1 MLNSVIR
8 FALRNRLLIMGV
20 SLGII
25 AVGSYATSVLQVDV
39 LPDLTRPRVTLLT
52 EAHGMA
58 PEEVEQLVTIPLEN
72 ALNGATDVIAVR
84 SSSGI
89 GLSVIYVEFDWGT
102 DIYIA
107 RQIVQERLETA
118 SDDLPDGIKPQMT
131 PISSL
136 LGQIMLIGMWS
147 DSPPTDPNHTD
158 PMELR
163 TLADWNVGQQLR
175 TIDGVSQVIT
185 MGGDRKQ
192 YQVLVDVHE
201 LHKHEVSIAEIEQA
215 LRNSNLNVTGGYV
228 DSGSREFLVRGLGRI
243 NRIDQLKSVVVKR
256 LPGRS
261 VTLQQVADVREGATV
276 KRGDSF
282 VNGRPAVVLNIQK
295 QPGADTRQVTADVI
309 AALEK
314 MEGSLPSDVV
324 VDPTLYQQR
333 QFIDYGI
340 GNVTEALV
348 IGSVLVVLVLLVF
361 LMNYRTTII
370 TLTAI
375 PLSVLVTSLVFW
387 WFEMSINVMTLGG
400 IAVALGELVDDA
412 IVDVENILR
421 RLKENARA
429 GRPQSAVRV
438 IFDASREVRGA
449 IVISTVLVVVVFA
462 PLFALSGMEGRL
474 FRPLGVAYIVAIL
487 ASTLVSLTVTPVLS
501 YYLLPKARDTNR
513 EGDGPVL
520 RFLKWAI
527 VPVVRLSM
535 NPLGIT
541 GILGGVG
548 ISVILSLA
556 AVTWMGKDFLPP
568 FDEGAA
574 QVNIIARTG
583 TSLSTSR
590 DIAHIADLKLRRLLK
605 SEKNPDGPLLNFT
618 ARTGRA
624 EQDEHVMGVNI
635 TEYVIALNPESGLSR
650 QQVIDQLH
658 HAMEDI
664 PGVQHE
670 VEQPMAHLISHML
683 SGVEAQIA
691 IKLYG
696 NNLDV
701 LRVKAEEIKAAILDT
716 EGIAEPIVEQQV
728 LIPQLRIELKHE
740 QLAFHGINAR
750 FVQDFVETAMN
761 GKVVSEIVEDQMKFD
776 LLIRM
781 DEPYR
786 ADVANL
792 HRLPLDLPSGARIPL
807 SQVATVYEAGGPNTI
822 KRDNARRRVVVK
834 VNTVGR
840 DLSSTVAE
848 LQRRIDNDVE
858 LPEGYFVEYAGQFE
872 AQQTATTRILLLSLV
887 ALAVVFVVLYSAFPS
902 TRLVLQ
908 ILIALPIAFVGGVV
922 ALLLTGQTMSVA
934 AMVGFVS
941 LGGIAARNG
950 LLLMQTYL
958 DNIAA
963 EGFTKEMILKGSQDR
978 LAPVLMTAL
987 TTGIGLVP
995 LMLGG
1000 QLPGREILYPVA
1012 TVIVG
1017 GLITSTACEFLVRPG
1032 LFWAFSGDAPRR
1044 LTSEEIGAAEAALD
1058 TEKLPIESYEK
1069 R

>member
-1 MLNSVIR
+1 MLNNVIR
-8 FALRNRLLIMGV
+8 FALRNRLLIICA
-20 SLGII
+20 SLGVIC
-25 AVGSYATSVLQVDV
+25 VGGYATSVLRIDV

-72 ALNGATDVIAVR
+72 AVNGASDVIAVR

-102 DIYIA
+102 DIYTA
-107 RQIVQERLETA
+107 RQIVQERLESA
-118 SDDLPDGIKPQMT
+118 KDDLPPGIQPNMT

-147 DSPPTDPNHTD
+147 ESGETDE
-158 PMELR
+158 MELR

-175 TIDGVSQVIT
+175 TINGVSQVIT
-185 MGGDRKQ
+185 MGGERKQ
-192 YQVLVDVHE
+192 YQVLVNVHR
-201 LHKHEVSIAEIEQA
+201 LHKYEVSIADIEQA
-215 LRNSNLNVTGGYV
+215 LRDSNLNVTGGYI
-228 DSGSREFLVRGLGRI
+228 DSGSQELLVRGLGRI
-243 NRIDQLKSVVVKR
+243 HRIDQLKQVVVKQ

-261 VTLQQVADVREGATV
+261 LTLDQVADVREGATV
-276 KRGDSF
+276 KRGDSY
-282 VNGRPAVVLNIQK
+282 VNGRPAVVLTIQK
-295 QPGADTRQVTADVI
+295 QPGADTRRVTAEVI
-309 AALEK
+309 QTIEDLKA
-314 MEGSLPSDVV
+314 GLPADVV
-324 VDPTLYQQR
+324 IDPTLYQQR
-333 QFIDYGI
+333 QFINYGVW
-340 GNVTEALV
+340 NVTEALG
-348 IGSVLVVLVLLVF
+348 IGAVLVVVVLLVF
-361 LMNYRTTII
+361 LMNYRTTLI

-375 PLSVLVTSLVFW
+375 PLSIFVTSLVFW
-387 WFEMSINVMTLGG
+387 WFGVSINVMTLGG

-421 RLKENARA
+421 RLKENVRSPN
-429 GRPQSAVRV
+429 PQSSIRV

-449 IVISTVLVVVVFA
+449 IVLSTVLVIVVFA

-474 FRPLGVAYIVAIL
+474 FRPLGLAYIVAIL

-501 YYLLPKARDTNR
+501 YYLLPKARGTQR
-513 EGDGPVL
+513 EGDGFVLQALKHLITPVI
-520 RFLKWAI
+520 RF
-527 VPVVRLSM
+527 SM
-535 NPLGIT
+535 HPSGIT
-541 GILGGVG
+541 LILGCVAVA
-548 ISVILSLA
+548 VIW
-556 AVTWMGKDFLPP
+556 AVAMVNWMGKDFLPP

-574 QVNIIARTG
+574 QLNVIARTG
-583 TSLSTSR
+583 TSLEKSR
-590 DIAHIADLKLRRLLK
+590 DIAHEVDTKLRRLLK
-605 SEKNPDGPLLNFT
+605 SEKNPDGPILNFT

-635 TEYVIALNPESGLSR
+635 TEYVIALNPESGLTR
-650 QQVIDQLH
+650 QEVIDELH
-658 HAMEDI
+658 HVMDGI
-664 PGVQHE
+664 VGVQSE
-670 VEQPMAHLISHML
+670 VEQPLAHLISHML

-696 NNLDV
+696 DNLDT
-701 LRVKAEEIKAAILDT
+701 LRTKAQAIEASLAGMN
-716 EGIAEPIVEQQV
+716 GIAKPVVEQQALV
-728 LIPQLRIELKHE
+728 PQLRIELKHD
-740 QLAFHGINAR
+740 QLAYHGINAR

-761 GKVVSEIVEDQMKFD
+761 GKVVSEIVEEQRKFD

-786 ADVANL
+786 RDISNL
-792 HRLPLDLPSGARIPL
+792 HRLPLDLPSGVRIPL
-807 SQVATVYEAGGPNTI
+807 SEVAHVYEAGGPNTI

-834 VNTVGR
+834 VNTTDR
-840 DLSSTVAE
+840 DLGSAVAE
-848 LQRRIDNDVE
+848 IRRRIDKQVD

-872 AQQTATTRILLLSLV
+872 AQQTATQLILLLSVL

-908 ILIALPIAFVGGVV
+908 ILIALPIAFVGGVA
-922 ALLLTGQTMSVA
+922 ALLLTGQTLSVA

-958 DNIAA
+958 DNIAEQGGVA
-963 EGFTKEMILKGSQDR
+963 NTAADLDDLILQGSLDR

-995 LMLGG
+995 LIIGG

-1017 GLITSTACEFLVRPG
+1017 GLITSTICEFVVRPG
-1032 LFWAFSGDAPRR
+1032 LFRVWSGTAPQR
-1044 LTSEEIGAAEAALD
+1044 LIESESSLSDAALD
-1058 TEKLPIESYEK
+1058 TEKLPVSPH
-1069 R
+1069 